1 MFLKFLNSIVF
12 LLYILISSV
21 FAEEVNAEKRVIKF
35 ALTYSTGRIIT
46 GEFICK
52 LSNEGCRQLLGDNF
66 ALSIKYTKDKN
77 LEVRL
82 RNNYSR
88 CCILSDGKEKQFK
101 FDDTNSKTYKLDKNI
116 IQINLFEGGS
126 YFTTLNRQRGKF
138 VGKIILVIAYQ

>member
-1 MFLKFLNSIVF
+1 MYLKLLNTIVF
-12 LLYILISSV
+12 LLCIKTASV
-21 FAEEVNAEKRVIKF
+21 FAEEVNDENRVIKF

-52 LSNEGCRQLLGDNF
+52 LSNKGCRQLLGDNF
-66 ALSIKYTKDKN
+66 ALSIKHTKDKN

-101 FDDTNSKTYKLDKNI
+101 FDDTNSKIYQLDQNI

-138 VGKIILVIAYQ
+138 VGKITLVIAYQ